1 MVLASA
7 KLRGTVADVPRLAPR
22 IHNAVLDL
30 VDLLVDIAHCEDGDQ
45 GGEDDDAGLD
55 GLRAARRR
63 CRAGRLVSAKR
74 MRGERKTK
82 SDGSSRMLLTSA
94 ILVVLRHTDVH
105 DGKLLGKRQNRRS
118 EVDPHVHPAQGED
131 RRRNC
136 RTRPSISIIAH

>member
-7 KLRGTVADVPRLAPR
+7 KRRGTVADVPRLAPR
-22 IHNAVLDL
+22 IHDAVLDL

-55 GLRAARRR
+55 GLRATRRC
-63 CRAGRLVSAKR
+63 CRAGGVISKED
-74 MRGERKTK
+74 ERKTK
-82 SDGSSRMLLTSA
+82 SDGSNRTLLTSA

-105 DGKLLGKRQNRRS
+105 DCKLLGKRQNGRS

-131 RRRNC
+131 RRRDC